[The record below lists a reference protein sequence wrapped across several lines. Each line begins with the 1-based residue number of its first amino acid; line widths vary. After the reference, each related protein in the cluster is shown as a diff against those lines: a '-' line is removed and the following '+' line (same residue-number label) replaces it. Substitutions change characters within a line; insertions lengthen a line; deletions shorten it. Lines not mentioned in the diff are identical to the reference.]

1 MVAVKGRLNGL
12 PPISMLNSHIDWDR
26 LRREFASA
34 QPFPHIVID
43 GLLDPAFARQVSDA
57 YPSLEQARALGRE
70 FAGLNERGKIQITN
84 ATVFP
89 EPVQRLNALLASPA
103 FLERM
108 SFVTGKPD
116 LLADQALVGGG
127 MHATGPRGR
136 LDVHVDFNRLESSGW
151 FRCLNVL
158 VFLNQDWRAEWGGQL
173 ELWDEPVKVCHRS
186 VEPLLNRCVLFET
199 SEKSY
204 HGVAPVH
211 CPAGVFRKSFAAY
224 YYTLAAPPGW
234 DGKDHTTIFRARPT
248 EQLRGKLLMPL
259 EQLSRDVSDT
269 LRRAKRA
276 AKKITRRD
284 RS

>member
-1 MVAVKGRLNGL
+1 MVGRADLSAS
-12 PPISMLNSHIDWDR
+12 SMLNSNLDWER

-34 QPFPHIVID
+34 QPFPHVVLD
-43 GLLDPAFARQVSDA
+43 GLLDPAFAREVSAA

-70 FAGLNERGKIQITN
+70 FAGLNERGKIQITDTT
-84 ATVFP
+84 AFP

-103 FLERM
+103 FLERIA
-108 SFVTGKPD
+108 FVTGKQD
-116 LLADQALVGGG
+116 LLADEALVGGG

-136 LDVHVDFNRLESSGW
+136 LDVHVDFNRLEASGW
-151 FRCLNVL
+151 FRRLNVL
-158 VFLNQDWRAEWGGQL
+158 VFLNPEWRAEWGGQL
-173 ELWDEPVKVCHRS
+173 ELWDEQVQHCHRS
-186 VEPLLNRCVLFET
+186 FEPLLNRCVLFET
-199 SEKSY
+199 SERSY
-204 HGVAPVH
+204 HGVAAVQ

-234 DGKDHTTIFRARPT
+234 DGKYHTTIFRARPT
-248 EQLRGKLLMPL
+248 EHLRGKLLMPL
-259 EQLSRDVSDT
+259 EQLSREVSDT